1 MGSTGG
7 GVLEGKGI
15 QEAGSYLYYCSG
27 ELMLPM
33 EEGKRALGQHFV
45 ASKVH
50 EEYWGNGQL
59 DNFWSPGSNTTL
71 GAAIYSH
78 IIGSRPNVIRSQAQI
93 LLQA

>member
-1 MGSTGG
+1 
-7 GVLEGKGI
+7 
-15 QEAGSYLYYCSG
+15 
-27 ELMLPM
+27 MLPM

-71 GAAIYSH
+71 GAANYSH
-78 IIGSRPNVIRSQAQI
+78 IIGSGPDVIRSPAQS